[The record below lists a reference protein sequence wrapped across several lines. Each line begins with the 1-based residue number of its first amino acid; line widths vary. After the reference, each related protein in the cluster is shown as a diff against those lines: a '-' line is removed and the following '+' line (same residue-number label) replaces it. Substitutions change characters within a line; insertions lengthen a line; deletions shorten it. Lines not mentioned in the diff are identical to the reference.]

1 MQPSFA
7 QLDGLMHT
15 LYLIP
20 TPIGNLEDITV
31 RALRLLREV
40 RLIAA
45 EDTRHS
51 RILLDHYQ
59 ISTPMIS
66 YHEHNKLM
74 RLEHLREALAQGDVA
89 LISDAGMPTISD
101 PGYELVRAALAFGAK
116 VVPLPGANAALTALA
131 ASGLP
136 TDAFLFVGFP
146 PRRPAKLRA
155 FFAQYAAL
163 RATLICYESP
173 NRLVETLRAM
183 HEVFGERQAVVAL
196 ELTKLFESFAR
207 APLSALIA
215 QFEATP
221 PRGEATVLVAG
232 APESQEARWT
242 SAQVRAALREQLAAG
257 VKRSLA
263 AKRIA
268 AQANWDRAEVYALD
282 ENAEDDDDAL

>member
-1 MQPSFA
+1 
-7 QLDGLMHT
+7 MHT

-20 TPIGNLEDITV
+20 TPIGNLEDITL

-59 ISTPMIS
+59 ITTPMIS
-66 YHEHNKLM
+66 YHEHNKLA
-74 RLEHLREALAQGDVA
+74 RLELLREVLTQGDVA

-116 VVPLPGANAALTALA
+116 VVPLPGANAAITALA

-136 TDAFLFVGFP
+136 TDSFLFLGFP

-155 FFAQYAAL
+155 FLAQYAQL
-163 RATLICYESP
+163 RATIICYESP

-183 HEVFGERQAVVAL
+183 YEVFGDRQAVVAV
-196 ELTKLFESFAR
+196 ELTKLFESFSR

-215 QFEATP
+215 EFEASP
-221 PRGEATVLVAG
+221 PRGEVTVLVQG
-232 APESQEARWT
+232 APEPQGTRWT
-242 SAQVRAALREQLAAG
+242 AAQVRAALREQLAAG

-263 AKRIA
+263 AKQVA
-268 AQANWDRAEVYALD
+268 AQANWERAEVYALD
-282 ENAEDDDDAL
+282 ETAEDEESD

>member
-1 MQPSFA
+1 
-7 QLDGLMHT
+7 MHT

-20 TPIGNLEDITV
+20 TPIGNLEDITL

-40 RLIAA
+40 NLIAA

-59 ISTPMIS
+59 ISTPLIS
-66 YHEHNKLM
+66 YHEHNKLA
-74 RLEHLREALAQGDVA
+74 RLERLREALSQGDVA

-116 VVPLPGANAALTALA
+116 VVPLPGANAAITALA

-173 NRLVETLRAM
+173 NRLAETLRAM
-183 HEVFGERQAVVAL
+183 HEVLGDRQAVVAL
-196 ELTKLFESFAR
+196 ELTKLFESFSR
-207 APLSALIA
+207 APLSALLA
-215 QFEATP
+215 EFEASP
-221 PRGEATVLVAG
+221 PRGEVTVLVQG
-232 APESQEARWT
+232 APEPQGAPWT
-242 SAQVRAALREQLAAG
+242 ASQVRAALREQLAAG
-257 VKRSLA
+257 IKRSLA
-263 AKRIA
+263 AKQIA

-282 ENAEDDDDAL
+282 ENAEDEDD

>member
-1 MQPSFA
+1 
-7 QLDGLMHT
+7 MHT

-20 TPIGNLEDITV
+20 TPIGNLEDITL

-59 ISTPMIS
+59 ITTPMIS
-66 YHEHNKLM
+66 YHEHNKLA
-74 RLEHLREALAQGDVA
+74 RLELLREVLTQGDVA

-116 VVPLPGANAALTALA
+116 VVPLPGANAAITALA

-136 TDAFLFVGFP
+136 TDSFLFLGFP

-155 FFAQYAAL
+155 FLAQYAQL
-163 RATLICYESP
+163 RATIICYESP

-183 HEVFGERQAVVAL
+183 HEVFGDRQAVVAV
-196 ELTKLFESFAR
+196 ELTKLFESFSR

-215 QFEATP
+215 EFEASP
-221 PRGEATVLVAG
+221 LRGEVTVLVQG
-232 APESQEARWT
+232 APEPQGTRWT
-242 SAQVRAALREQLAAG
+242 AAQVRAALREQLAAG

-263 AKRIA
+263 AKQVA
-268 AQANWDRAEVYALD
+268 AQANWERAEVYALD
-282 ENAEDDDDAL
+282 ETAEDEESD

>member
-1 MQPSFA
+1 
-7 QLDGLMHT
+7 MHT

-20 TPIGNLEDITV
+20 TPIGNLEDITL

-66 YHEHNKLM
+66 YHEHNKLA
-74 RLEHLREALAQGDVA
+74 RLEQLREALSQGDVA

-116 VVPLPGANAALTALA
+116 VVPLPGANAAITALA

-136 TDAFLFVGFP
+136 TDTFLFVGFP

-155 FFAQYAAL
+155 FFAQYVAL

-183 HEVFGERQAVVAL
+183 HEVFGDRQAVVAL
-196 ELTKLFESFAR
+196 ELTKLFESFSR

-215 QFEATP
+215 QFEASP
-221 PRGEATVLVAG
+221 PRGEVTVLVQG
-232 APESQEARWT
+232 APEPQGVRWT
-242 SAQVRAALREQLAAG
+242 AAQVRAALREQLAAG

-263 AKRIA
+263 AKQIA
-268 AQANWDRAEVYALD
+268 AQASWDRAEVYGLD
-282 ENAEDDDDAL
+282 ENAEDAEDEDD

>member
-1 MQPSFA
+1 
-7 QLDGLMHT
+7 MHT

-20 TPIGNLEDITV
+20 TPIGNLEDITL

-40 RLIAA
+40 NLIAA

-59 ISTPMIS
+59 ISTPLIS
-66 YHEHNKLM
+66 YHEHNKLA
-74 RLEHLREALAQGDVA
+74 RLERLREALSQGDVA

-116 VVPLPGANAALTALA
+116 VVPLPGANAAITALA

-173 NRLVETLRAM
+173 NRLAETLRAM
-183 HEVFGERQAVVAL
+183 QQVFGDRQAVVAL
-196 ELTKLFESFAR
+196 ELTKLFESFSR

-215 QFEATP
+215 EFEASP
-221 PRGEATVLVAG
+221 PRGEVTVLVQG
-232 APESQEARWT
+232 APEPQDAPWT
-242 SAQVRAALREQLAAG
+242 ASQVRAALREQLAAG
-257 VKRSLA
+257 IKRSLA
-263 AKRIA
+263 AKQIA

-282 ENAEDDDDAL
+282 ENAEDEDD

>member
-1 MQPSFA
+1 
-7 QLDGLMHT
+7 MHT
-15 LYLIP
+15 LYLVP
-20 TPIGNLEDITV
+20 TPIGNLEDITL
-31 RALRLLREV
+31 RALRVLREV

-59 ISTPMIS
+59 ISTPLIS
-66 YHEHNKLM
+66 YHEHNKLA
-74 RLEHLREALAQGDVA
+74 RLERLRDALAQGDVA

-116 VVPLPGANAALTALA
+116 VVPLPGPNAALTALIG
-131 ASGLP
+131 SGLP
-136 TDAFLFVGFP
+136 TDSFLFLGFP

-173 NRLVETLRAM
+173 NRLVETLRAL
-183 HEVFGERQAVVAL
+183 HEVLGERQAVVAL
-196 ELTKLFESFAR
+196 ELTKHFESFAR

-215 QFEATP
+215 AFEAAP
-221 PRGEATVLVAG
+221 PRGEATILVQG
-232 APESQEARWT
+232 APEPQGTPWT
-242 SAQVRAALREQLAAG
+242 AAQVRAALRQALAQG

-263 AKRIA
+263 AKQIA
-268 AQANWDRAEVYALD
+268 AQACWDRAAVYALD
-282 ENAEDDDDAL
+282 ENAEDEADDAD